1 MKYQEFFDYCLAEMV
16 KNGASDMYLTYL
28 NKPILRLTDIL
39 VPIETKVLDNED
51 LEGITKAVLN
61 EEQFSE
67 FSSTLELNMAYSHDT
82 EERFRL
88 NIFRQKGHIGMVIR
102 HIKSTVPTFADLGL
116 PDIYADFIMKK
127 RGLFIIAGS
136 AGSGKTTSIAS
147 IIDHRNTNGT
157 GHIVILEDPIE
168 YYHKNKNAIITQR
181 EIGIDTYS
189 YGIALKNA
197 FRQRP
202 DVVVI
207 GEVRDRE
214 TIDNAILFCETG
226 HLVLT
231 TIHSNNANHAI
242 ERIINMYPEAAQK
255 QILYTLASNLNGIVS
270 QRIIPG
276 IKRSKVLAYEIMIN
290 RGLIRNYIEE
300 GAVMKIKALMEKG
313 NQQGMIT
320 FDQNLYELV
329 KKGAITKEEAM
340 INADNPGNFAL
351 KFNNEKFSR
360 LVRGIDENEQD
371 NGNEF

>member
-1 MKYQEFFDYCLAEMV
+1 
-16 KNGASDMYLTYL
+16 
-28 NKPILRLTDIL
+28 
-39 VPIETKVLDNED
+39 
-51 LEGITKAVLN
+51 
-61 EEQFSE
+61 
-67 FSSTLELNMAYSHDT
+67 
-82 EERFRL
+82 
-88 NIFRQKGHIGMVIR
+88 
-102 HIKSTVPTFADLGL
+102 
-116 PDIYADFIMKK
+116 MKK

-313 NQQGMIT
+313 NQQGMVT

-360 LVRGIDENEQD
+360 LVRDIDENEQD
-371 NGNEF
+371 KGNEF